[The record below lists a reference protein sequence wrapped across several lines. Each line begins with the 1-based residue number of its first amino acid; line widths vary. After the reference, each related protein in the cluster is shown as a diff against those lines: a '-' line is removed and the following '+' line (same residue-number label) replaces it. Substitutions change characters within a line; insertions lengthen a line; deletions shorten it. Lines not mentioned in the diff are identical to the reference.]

1 MLAVLLIAV
10 LGGTAACSSTDGI
23 ADQYGASAARVG
35 ESIAVLGWNMSVSNL
50 RWEADHVLVDVD
62 ASPSDPAKPYAKPE
76 EIRFGLFGTLSHPI
90 EATGLES
97 CSVVSSLAIQPLSA
111 PTPDRL
117 SGTVC
122 IGPLKEQSAVR
133 GVYVY
138 SPRDRIP
145 NTVAAYPVAFP
156 VGLLPTPSTDTGVL
170 VQTTSVEAWRDDG
183 TPLSQLDLGDP
194 KIFTGNGYMLLGLD
208 VFADAAE
215 YRDGA
220 AQRGG
225 PLMMA
230 VTPTLPG
237 MGLSPACS
245 AYGSSVLVLPDTKL
259 DAARMNASLCA
270 QGEINEAV
278 LYATL
283 SVVGTHAAV
292 WLSRE

>member
-1 MLAVLLIAV
+1 M
-10 LGGTAACSSTDGI
+10 
-23 ADQYGASAARVG
+23 
-35 ESIAVLGWNMSVSNL
+35 
-50 RWEADHVLVDVD
+50 
-62 ASPSDPAKPYAKPE
+62 
-76 EIRFGLFGTLSHPI
+76 
-90 EATGLES
+90 
-97 CSVVSSLAIQPLSA
+97 
-111 PTPDRL
+111 
-117 SGTVC
+117 
-122 IGPLKEQSAVR
+122 
-133 GVYVY
+133 
-138 SPRDRIP
+138 
-145 NTVAAYPVAFP
+145 
-156 VGLLPTPSTDTGVL
+156 

-220 AQRGG
+220 TQRGG